1 MRGTAAVE
9 VVAVTSPAHKSAFL
23 HLPKSIYASDPK
35 WIAPLDIERRIHLD
49 QRRNPFFR
57 HAEGQLFL
65 ALEGNRPVGRISAH
79 IDHLHLERYGD
90 ATGQFGFLEAIDRQ
104 EVFAALF
111 ARAES
116 WLKERGLRRVQG
128 PFSFSINDE
137 SGLLIEGFEHPPA
150 IMMNHARPYY
160 GARVVAEGYVKAKDL
175 IAYHYCSNTPVP
187 RAIQSRIDR
196 NRASGKLS
204 VRPFS
209 KRHFARDLAI
219 IIDIFNDAWST
230 NWNFVPMTPAEIQNL
245 GNVLRFL
252 IKGEHIAIASYENEP
267 AAMIVTLP
275 DINRMCGDL
284 GGQLLPLGWVKLLW
298 RLNFATHEAFRVPLL
313 GVRKKFRNSAVGSML
328 AVAVMGAIQAFHHG
342 RGTYPGELSWILED
356 NLPTRRLLEAVGGQH
371 YKTYRVYEK
380 SIA

>member
-1 MRGTAAVE
+1 MKATGDVE

-23 HLPKSIYASDPK
+23 QLPKSIYASDPN
-35 WIAPLDIERRIHLD
+35 WISPLDIERRIHFD
-49 QRRNPFFR
+49 QRKNPFFH
-57 HAEGQLFL
+57 HAEGQFFL
-65 ALEGNRPVGRISAH
+65 ALQGSQPVGRISAH
-79 IDHLHLERYGD
+79 VDHLHLERYDD

-111 ARAES
+111 SRAEN

-137 SGLLIEGFEHPPA
+137 SGLLVEGFEHPPA

-160 GARVVAEGYVKAKDL
+160 GDRVAAEGYVKAKDL
-175 IAYHYCSNTPVP
+175 IAYRYYSNTPIAP
-187 RAIQSRIDR
+187 AFRSLLDK
-196 NRASGKLS
+196 NRASGKLA

-219 IIDIFNDAWST
+219 IIDIFNDAWSS

-275 DINRMCGDL
+275 DINRMCRDL
-284 GGQLLPLGWVKLLW
+284 GGRLLPLGWAKLLW
-298 RLNFATHEAFRVPLL
+298 RLNFTTHEAFRVPLL
-313 GVRKKFRNSAVGSML
+313 GVRKKFRSSAVSSML
-328 AVAVMGAIQAFHHG
+328 AVAVMDAIRAFHVG
-342 RGTYPGELSWILED
+342 RGTLPGELSWILED
-356 NLPTRRLLEAVGGQH
+356 NLPTRRLLEAIGGKH
-371 YKTYRVYEK
+371 YKTYRIYEK

>member
-1 MRGTAAVE
+1 MRGAAAVE
-9 VVAVTSPAHKSAFL
+9 VIAVTSRAHKSAFL
-23 HLPKSIYASDPK
+23 HLPKSIYASDPN
-35 WIAPLDIERRIHLD
+35 WIAPLDIERRIHFD
-49 QRRNPFFR
+49 HRKNPFFH
-57 HAEGQLFL
+57 HAEGQFFL

-79 IDHLHLERYGD
+79 VDHRHLERYGD

-104 EVFAALF
+104 EVFAALLS
-111 ARAES
+111 RAEN

-137 SGLLIEGFEHPPA
+137 SGLLVHGFEHPPA

-160 GARVVAEGYVKAKDL
+160 GDRIVREGYVKAKDL
-175 IAYHYCSNTPVP
+175 IAYRYYSNTPVP
-187 RAIQSRIDR
+187 PAIQSMLDK
-196 NRASGKLS
+196 NRKSGKLV

-230 NWNFVPMTPAEIQNL
+230 NWNFVPMTPAEIKNL
-245 GNVLRFL
+245 GDVLKFL
-252 IKGEHIAIASYENEP
+252 VKNDHIAIASYENEP

-275 DINRMCGDL
+275 DINRMCRDL
-284 GGQLLPLGWVKLLW
+284 GGRLLPLGWAKLLW
-298 RLNFATHEAFRVPLL
+298 RLYFTTHEAFRVPLL
-313 GVRKKFRNSAVGSML
+313 GVRKKFRSSAVSSML
-328 AVAVMGAIQAFHHG
+328 AVAVMDAIRAFHVG

-356 NLPTRRLLEAVGGQH
+356 NLPTRRLLEAIGGQH

>member
-1 MRGTAAVE
+1 MRGTAALE
-9 VVAVTSPAHKSAFL
+9 VIAVTSPAHKSAFL
-23 HLPKSIYASDPK
+23 QLPKSIYASDPK
-35 WIAPLDIERRIHLD
+35 WIAPLDIERRIHFD

-65 ALEGNRPVGRISAH
+65 ALEGSRPVGRISAH
-79 IDHLHLERYGD
+79 MDHLHLERYGD

-104 EVFAALF
+104 DVFAALF
-111 ARAES
+111 SRAES

-137 SGLLIEGFEHPPA
+137 SGLLVDGFEHPPA

-175 IAYHYCSNTPVP
+175 IAYHYSSNTPVP

-204 VRPFS
+204 VRSFS

-252 IKGEHIAIASYENEP
+252 IRGEHIAIASYENEP

-275 DINRMCGDL
+275 DINRMCRDL
-284 GGQLLPLGWVKLLW
+284 GGRLLPLGWVKLLW

-313 GVRKKFRNSAVGSML
+313 GVRKKFRNTAVGSML
-328 AVAVMGAIQAFHHG
+328 ALTVMGAIRAFHHG